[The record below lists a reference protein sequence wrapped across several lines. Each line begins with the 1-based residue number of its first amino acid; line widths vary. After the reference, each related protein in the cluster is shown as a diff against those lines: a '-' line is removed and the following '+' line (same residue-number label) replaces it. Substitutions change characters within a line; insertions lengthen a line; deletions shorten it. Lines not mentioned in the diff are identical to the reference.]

1 MPETHGLLRHRP
13 WTPGGP
19 CGHSEIPV
27 RDIAE
32 VIGRHLDLPV
42 TSISRAEADAHFGG
56 FALFA
61 GMDVPASSAIT
72 QQRFG
77 WHPVQPGLIA
87 DLDEGHYFS

>member
-1 MPETHGLLRHRP
+1 
-13 WTPGGP
+13 
-19 CGHSEIPV
+19 
-27 RDIAE
+27 
-32 VIGRHLDLPV
+32 V
-42 TSISRAEADAHFGG
+42 TSISREEADAHFGG

-87 DLDEGHYFS
+87 DLDEGHYFTA